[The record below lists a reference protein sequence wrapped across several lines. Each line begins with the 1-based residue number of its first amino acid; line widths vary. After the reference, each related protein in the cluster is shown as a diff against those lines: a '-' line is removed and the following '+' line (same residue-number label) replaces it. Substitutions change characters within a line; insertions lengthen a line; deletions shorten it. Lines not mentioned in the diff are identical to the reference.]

1 MNAELNQ
8 EEELQYRAFEPKLLW
23 RLLLYMKPYLT
34 RVCAALL
41 LIVAAAATS
50 QVGPRLTQV
59 AIDEHIIVGDL
70 DGLTWIVALF
80 FGSIALHY
88 LAQYGQTIVTE
99 VTGQLVMRDL
109 RRQIFAHLQRLPMRY
124 FDRTPIGRI
133 MTRTTN
139 DVEALNEFFTEGVV
153 SVFMDIF
160 TLVAIVGFMAHM
172 DVELTLVSCV
182 VVPVLF
188 VTTFY
193 LQGLAMSAYREVR
206 TRLARLNSFL
216 QENISGMEVI
226 QLFNRQAQN
235 ARDFDGE
242 HVPYRKAED
251 REIHYYAIFFPLS
264 ELIGTVGMALIVWY
278 GSLSVLDASIE
289 LGVLVA
295 FLQYIRRFFR
305 PIMDIND
312 RYALLQSAMAASE
325 RIFELLDLE
334 PEPEGG
340 TAGGPLPSPKGVIEF
355 QDVSFKY
362 DALAEEF
369 VLKDVSFRVD
379 AGQSLA
385 LVGATGSGK
394 TTIVNLLCRF
404 YEIQA
409 GRILVDGRDIVDWN
423 VDELRQRISI
433 VQQDVFLFSGDI
445 SGNITLGSEM
455 SEVRAK
461 EAAGYVNAHRF
472 IGRLPG
478 GMKHPVAEGGSTLSA
493 GERQLL
499 SFARAVA
506 FQPEI
511 LVLDEATSSIDTETE
526 HLVQEAIS
534 RLMKE
539 RTSIVIA
546 HRLSTIRDADQI
558 LVMHKGEIRERGRH
572 EELISRRG
580 IYARLYQLHFDPEK
594 RRSA

>member
-1 MNAELNQ
+1 MSTELNR
-8 EEELQYRAFEPKLLW
+8 EEELQYRAFEPKLMW
-23 RLLLYMKPYLT
+23 RLLLYMKPYLG
-34 RVCAALL
+34 RVCTALL

-59 AIDEHIIVGDL
+59 AIDEHIIAGDL
-70 DGLTWIVALF
+70 DGLTWIVTLF

-160 TLVAIVGFMAHM
+160 TLIAIVGFMAHM
-172 DVELTLVSCV
+172 DVKLTLVSCV

-193 LQGLAMSAYREVR
+193 LQGLAMSAYRELR

-216 QENISGMEVI
+216 QENISGMEVV
-226 QLFNRQAQN
+226 QLFNRQTQN
-235 ARDFDGE
+235 ARDFDSE
-242 HVPYRKAED
+242 HIPYRKAED

-264 ELIGTVGMALIVWY
+264 EFIGTVGMALIVWY
-278 GSLSVLDASIE
+278 GSLSVLDTSIE

-340 TAGGPLPSPKGVIEF
+340 RKGAPLPDLRGVIEF
-355 QDVSFKY
+355 QHVSFKY
-362 DALAEEF
+362 DAAAEEF
-369 VLKDVSFRVD
+369 VLKDVSFLVE

-404 YEIQA
+404 YEIQT
-409 GRILVDGRDIVDWN
+409 GKILVDGRDIVDWN

-445 SGNITLGSEM
+445 SGNITLGSEV
-455 SEVRAK
+455 SEARA
-461 EAAGYVNAHRF
+461 EQAAGYVNARRF
-472 IGRLPG
+472 IDRLPG

-526 HLVQEAIS
+526 HLVQKAIS

-546 HRLSTIRDADQI
+546 HRLSTIRNADQI

-580 IYARLYQLHFDPEK
+580 IYARLYQLHYDPEK
-594 RRSA
+594 QKSA

>member
-1 MNAELNQ
+1 MNTELNQ
-8 EEELQYRAFEPKLLW
+8 EEELQYRAFEPRLMW
-23 RLLLYMKPYLT
+23 RLLLYMKPYLG

-59 AIDEHIIVGDL
+59 AIDEHILAGDL

-80 FGSIALHY
+80 FGSIVLQY

-160 TLVAIVGFMAHM
+160 TLIAIVGFMAHM
-172 DVELTLVSCV
+172 DAKLTLVSCL

-193 LQGLAMSAYREVR
+193 LQGLAMSAYRELR

-216 QENISGMEVI
+216 QENISGMEVV
-226 QLFNRQAQN
+226 QLFNRQTQN
-235 ARDFDGE
+235 AKDFDGE
-242 HVPYRKAED
+242 HIPYRKAED
-251 REIHYYAIFFPLS
+251 REIHFYAIFFPLS
-264 ELIGTVGMALIVWY
+264 EFIGTVGMALIVWY

-340 TAGGPLPSPKGVIEF
+340 VKGAPLPDLKGVIEF
-355 QDVSFKY
+355 QHVSFKY
-362 DALAEEF
+362 DAVAEEY
-369 VLKDVSFRVD
+369 VLKNVSFRVE

-404 YEIQA
+404 YEIQT
-409 GRILVDGRDIVDWN
+409 GKILVDGRDIVDWN

-445 SGNITLGSEM
+445 AGNITLGSAV
-455 SEVRAK
+455 SETRAE
-461 EAAGYVNAHRF
+461 EAAGYVNARRF
-472 IGRLPG
+472 IDRLPG

-534 RLMKE
+534 RLMRE

-546 HRLSTIRDADQI
+546 HRLSTIRNADQI

-572 EELISRRG
+572 EDLISRRG
-580 IYARLYQLHFDPEK
+580 IYARLYQLHYDPEK

>member
-1 MNAELNQ
+1 MNTELNR
-8 EEELQYRAFEPKLLW
+8 EEELQYRAFEPKLMW
-23 RLLLYMKPYLT
+23 RLLLYMKPYLG

-59 AIDEHIIVGDL
+59 AIDEHIIAGDL

-160 TLVAIVGFMAHM
+160 TLIAIVGFMAHM
-172 DVELTLVSCV
+172 DVKLTLVSCV

-193 LQGLAMSAYREVR
+193 LQGLAMSAYRELR

-216 QENISGMEVI
+216 QENISGMEVV
-226 QLFNRQAQN
+226 QLFNRQTQN

-242 HVPYRKAED
+242 HIPYRKAED

-264 ELIGTVGMALIVWY
+264 EFIGTVGMALIVWY
-278 GSLSVLDASIE
+278 GSLSVLDTSIE

-334 PEPEGG
+334 PEPEGDRKG
-340 TAGGPLPSPKGVIEF
+340 APLPDLKGVIEF
-355 QDVSFKY
+355 QHVSFKY
-362 DALAEEF
+362 DAAAEEF
-369 VLKDVSFRVD
+369 VLKDVSFRVE

-404 YEIQA
+404 YEIQT
-409 GRILVDGRDIVDWN
+409 GKILVDGRDIVDWN

-445 SGNITLGSEM
+445 SGNITLGSEV
-455 SEVRAK
+455 SEARAE
-461 EAAGYVNAHRF
+461 EAAGYVNARRF
-472 IGRLPG
+472 IDRLPG

-526 HLVQEAIS
+526 HLVQKAIS

-539 RTSIVIA
+539 RTSIIIA
-546 HRLSTIRDADQI
+546 HRLSTIRNADQI

-580 IYARLYQLHFDPEK
+580 IYARLYQLHYDPEK
-594 RRSA
+594 QKSA

>member
-1 MNAELNQ
+1 MSTELNR
-8 EEELQYRAFEPKLLW
+8 EEELQYRAFEPKLMW
-23 RLLLYMKPYLT
+23 RLLLYMKPYLG

-59 AIDEHIIVGDL
+59 AIDEHIIAGDL

-160 TLVAIVGFMAHM
+160 TLIAIVGFMAHM
-172 DVELTLVSCV
+172 DVKLTLVSCV

-193 LQGLAMSAYREVR
+193 LQGLAMSAYRELR

-216 QENISGMEVI
+216 QENISGMEVV
-226 QLFNRQAQN
+226 QLFNRQTQN

-242 HVPYRKAED
+242 HIPYRKAED

-264 ELIGTVGMALIVWY
+264 EFIGTVGMALIVWY
-278 GSLSVLDASIE
+278 GSLSVLDTSIE

-334 PEPEGG
+334 PEPEGDRKG
-340 TAGGPLPSPKGVIEF
+340 APLPDLKGVIEF
-355 QDVSFKY
+355 QHVSFKY
-362 DALAEEF
+362 DAAAEEF
-369 VLKDVSFRVD
+369 VLKDVSFRVE

-404 YEIQA
+404 YEIQT
-409 GRILVDGRDIVDWN
+409 GKILVDGRDIVDWN

-445 SGNITLGSEM
+445 SGNITLGSEV
-455 SEVRAK
+455 SEARAE
-461 EAAGYVNAHRF
+461 EAAGYVNARRF
-472 IGRLPG
+472 IDRLPG

-526 HLVQEAIS
+526 HLVQKAIS

-539 RTSIVIA
+539 RTSIIIA
-546 HRLSTIRDADQI
+546 HRLSTIRNADQI

-580 IYARLYQLHFDPEK
+580 IYARLYQLHYDPEK
-594 RRSA
+594 QKSA

>member
-1 MNAELNQ
+1 MNTELNR
-8 EEELQYRAFEPKLLW
+8 EEELQYRAFEPKLMW
-23 RLLLYMKPYLT
+23 RLLLYMKPYLG

-59 AIDEHIIVGDL
+59 AIDEHIIAGDL

-160 TLVAIVGFMAHM
+160 TLIAIVGFMAHM
-172 DVELTLVSCV
+172 DVKLTLVSCV

-193 LQGLAMSAYREVR
+193 LQGLAMSAYRELR

-216 QENISGMEVI
+216 QENISGMEVV
-226 QLFNRQAQN
+226 QLFNRQTQN

-242 HVPYRKAED
+242 HIPYRKAED

-264 ELIGTVGMALIVWY
+264 EFIGTVGMALIVWY
-278 GSLSVLDASIE
+278 GSLSVLDTSIE

-305 PIMDIND
+305 PVMDIND

-340 TAGGPLPSPKGVIEF
+340 RKGAPLPDLKGVIEF
-355 QDVSFKY
+355 QHVSFKY
-362 DALAEEF
+362 DAAAEEF
-369 VLKDVSFRVD
+369 VLKDVSFRVE

-404 YEIQA
+404 YEIQT
-409 GRILVDGRDIVDWN
+409 GKILVDGRDIVDWN

-445 SGNITLGSEM
+445 SGNITLGSEV
-455 SEVRAK
+455 SEARAE
-461 EAAGYVNAHRF
+461 EAAGYVNARRF
-472 IGRLPG
+472 IDRLPG

-526 HLVQEAIS
+526 HLVQKAIS

-546 HRLSTIRDADQI
+546 HRLSTIRNADQI
-558 LVMHKGEIRERGRH
+558 LVMHKGEIREQGRH

-580 IYARLYQLHFDPEK
+580 IYARLYQLHYDPEK
-594 RRSA
+594 QKSA

>member
-1 MNAELNQ
+1 MSVELNQ
-8 EEELQYRAFEPKLLW
+8 EEELQYRAFEPKFMW
-23 RLLLYMKPYLT
+23 RLLLYMKPYLG

-41 LIVAAAATS
+41 LIVVAAATS

-59 AIDEHIIVGDL
+59 AIDEHIVAGDL

-80 FGSIALHY
+80 FGSIVLQY

-160 TLVAIVGFMAHM
+160 TLIAIVGFMAHM
-172 DVELTLVSCV
+172 DIKLTLVSCL

-193 LQGLAMSAYREVR
+193 LQGLAMSAYRELR

-216 QENISGMEVI
+216 QENISGMEVV
-226 QLFNRQAQN
+226 QLFNRQTQN

-242 HVPYRKAED
+242 HIPYRKAED
-251 REIHYYAIFFPLS
+251 REIHFYAIFFPLS
-264 ELIGTVGMALIVWY
+264 EFIGTVGMALIVWY

-334 PEPEGG
+334 QEPEGG
-340 TAGGPLPSPKGVIEF
+340 EKGAPLPDLKGVIEF
-355 QDVSFKY
+355 QHVSFKY
-362 DALAEEF
+362 NAVAEEF
-369 VLKDVSFRVD
+369 VLKDVSFRVQ

-404 YEIQA
+404 YEIQT
-409 GRILVDGRDIVDWN
+409 GKILVDGRDIKDWN

-445 SGNITLGSEM
+445 SGNITLGSGV
-455 SEVRAK
+455 SETRAE
-461 EAAGYVNAHRF
+461 EAAGYVNARRF
-472 IGRLPG
+472 IDRLPG

-499 SFARAVA
+499 SFARSVA

-546 HRLSTIRDADQI
+546 HRLSTIRNADQI

-572 EELISRRG
+572 EDLISRRG
-580 IYARLYQLHFDPEK
+580 IYARLHQLHYDLEK
-594 RRSA
+594 QKSA

>member
-1 MNAELNQ
+1 MNTELNQ
-8 EEELQYRAFEPKLLW
+8 EEELQYRAFEPRLMW
-23 RLLLYMKPYLT
+23 RLLLYMKPYLG

-59 AIDEHIIVGDL
+59 AIDEHILAGDL
-70 DGLTWIVALF
+70 DGLTWIIALF
-80 FGSIALHY
+80 FGSIVLQY

-160 TLVAIVGFMAHM
+160 TLIAIVGFMAHM
-172 DVELTLVSCV
+172 DVKLTLVSCL

-193 LQGLAMSAYREVR
+193 LQGLAMSAYRELR

-216 QENISGMEVI
+216 QENISGMEVV
-226 QLFNRQAQN
+226 QLFNRQTQN
-235 ARDFDGE
+235 AKDFDGE
-242 HVPYRKAED
+242 HIPYRKAED
-251 REIHYYAIFFPLS
+251 REIHFYSIFFPLS
-264 ELIGTVGMALIVWY
+264 EFIGTVGMALIVWY

-340 TAGGPLPSPKGVIEF
+340 VKGAQLPDLKGVIEF
-355 QDVSFKY
+355 QHVSFKY
-362 DALAEEF
+362 DAVAEEY
-369 VLKDVSFRVD
+369 VLKDVSFRVE

-404 YEIQA
+404 YEIQT
-409 GRILVDGRDIVDWN
+409 GKILVDGRDIVDWN

-445 SGNITLGSEM
+445 AENITLGSAV
-455 SEVRAK
+455 SETRAE
-461 EAAGYVNAHRF
+461 EAAGYVNARRF
-472 IGRLPG
+472 IDRLPG

-534 RLMKE
+534 RLMRE

-546 HRLSTIRDADQI
+546 HRLSTIRNADQI

-572 EELISRRG
+572 EDLISRRG
-580 IYARLYQLHFDPEK
+580 IYARLYQLHYDPEK
-594 RRSA
+594 RKSA